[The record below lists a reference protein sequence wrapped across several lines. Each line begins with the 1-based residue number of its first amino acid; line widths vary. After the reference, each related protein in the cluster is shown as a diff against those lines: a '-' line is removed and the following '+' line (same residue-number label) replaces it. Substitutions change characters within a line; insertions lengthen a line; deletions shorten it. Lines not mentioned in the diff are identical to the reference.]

1 MQSAVVR
8 MSRSGARWAIALA
21 AVAVLLL
28 PLASGSSAAAVTD
41 RQVEAGS
48 LTWGAKE
55 SFRTYV
61 TGFIAQGEI
70 TTGDGASQA
79 ADNGPF
85 TFTGGTGTV
94 RTDGGADLTFDGSVT
109 FFGHHGDLDVT
120 MADPE
125 LTLDATGAGHL
136 AVQHTLEGTTTSV
149 DIADV
154 SGADIAV
161 DGDTATLQDATVTL
175 TEEGRAVFSMDGTAG
190 SSFYTAGDE
199 LDPVSIEVALIPA
212 TTDPAPTDPPTTEP
226 DPEPTDPE
234 PTDPPTVEPP
244 AVEPPTTPRP
254 TTPTGTSGQLA
265 WGVKSSF
272 RSYVGGPVAQG
283 TVTTS
288 GHASTAADGSYVFPQ
303 RSTSAEPPSAQGTT
317 TYRGQVGFTGH
328 HGDLDLTLRNPRVVV
343 TSSTSARLVIDSR
356 PTGASGFSTVTVSA
370 LDLTKGAK
378 SSAQGAVTHSDVP
391 VTLSPAG
398 TRLFS
403 WGGSSMYPA
412 GTAMDPVTFTVGTDT
427 TVSGSGDT
435 STTQPKGSSTSSSGT
450 TDGSSTSAGTPSAG
464 AAAPAT
470 TGSSVGAG
478 SLTWGVRTSFRDY
491 ITGPIAHGSISV
503 SGGAGSSG
511 SAFTF
516 PQSGGAK
523 GDGGADYRGAVTF
536 RGHGGILSMSL
547 SNPSVRIDSTRSAA
561 LTAQVSGQR
570 MTIATL
576 NLAASATAQSG
587 GATTYSAVPAT
598 LTAQGSTMFVYNG
611 SSFYP
616 AGTAMDPVSFT
627 VGSASSAAAGGS
639 SAAPQT
645 VASATGTSSS
655 SASTAVSRS
664 TTARRAK
671 VAPDACVATGSNLTW
686 GFKEPFRSYVS
697 GSIAGGD
704 WSASRGASY
713 STPSF
718 TWAKGT
724 GSFDE
729 RTRTGSVDFPGT
741 VAFSGHDGALNTT
754 ISDPQVQIEGDR
766 ALIVLDV
773 EGASMDAAMEGRDD
787 SKSVPDVPFVEVD
800 LSQARVET
808 TGGRTTITATDAPT
822 TLTSQGEAAFSTYT
836 AGTSFDPVSF
846 TITAKSS
853 CLAPTK
859 TATDAPESSDTAV
872 AAMPGPSGSGSD
884 SLPGWAPWIGGAG
897 LGAAT
902 AAGAILLLGRRR
914 PEVTA

>member
-8 MSRSGARWAIALA
+8 MSRSGARWAIALV
-21 AVAVLLL
+21 AVAILFL
-28 PLASGSSAAAVTD
+28 PLAAGSSAAATG
-41 RQVEAGS
+41 RQVEGGS

-61 TGFIAQGEI
+61 TGFIARGEI
-70 TTGDGASQA
+70 TPADGASQA

-94 RTDGGADLTFDGSVT
+94 RTDGGADLAFDGSVT
-109 FFGHHGDLDVT
+109 FSGHHGDLDVT
-120 MADPE
+120 IADPE

-136 AVQHTLEGTTTSV
+136 VVQHTLEGTTTSV

-154 SGADIAV
+154 SDADIAV

-175 TEEGRAVFSMDGTAG
+175 TEAGRAVFSMDGTAG
-190 SSFYTAGDE
+190 SSFYTAGEE
-199 LDPVSIEVALIPA
+199 LDPVSIEVALVPA
-212 TTDPAPTDPPTTEP
+212 A
-226 DPEPTDPE
+226 TDPE
-234 PTDPPTVEPP
+234 PTDPPTTEPTDPPTVE
-244 AVEPPTTPRP
+244 APTTPKP
-254 TTPTGTSGQLA
+254 TPPTGTSGQLV

-288 GHASTAADGSYVFPQ
+288 GHARTAADGSYVFPQ
-303 RSTSAEPPSAQGTT
+303 RSTSAAPPSAQGTT
-317 TYRGQVGFTGH
+317 SYRGQVGFAGH

-343 TSSTSARLVIDSR
+343 TSSTSARLVVDSR

-686 GFKEPFRSYVS
+686 GFKESFRSYVS

-729 RTRTGSVDFPGT
+729 RTRTGSVDFPGA

-800 LSQARVET
+800 LSQATVET
-808 TGGRTTITATDAPT
+808 KGGRTTITATDAPT
-822 TLTSQGEAAFSTYT
+822 ALTSQGEAAFSTYT

-859 TATDAPESSDTAV
+859 TATGAPSGSNTAA
-872 AAMPGPSGSGSD
+872 AAMSGPSGSD
-884 SLPGWAPWIGGAG
+884 SLSGWTPWIGGAG

-902 AAGAILLLGRRR
+902 AAGTILLLGRRR